1 MTDFKAGAELG
12 KAVGVTSTQGTF
24 GIDLKKKQP
33 PKKKKK
39 GFKAGAE
46 LAGNV

>member
-12 KAVGVTSTQGTF
+12 KAVGVTSTKGTF
-24 GIDLKKKQP
+24 GMDIKKQP

-39 GFKAGAE
+39 NFKAGAE
-46 LAGNV
+46 LATNV